1 MEKVFACA
9 TAMAAP
15 SASPGHHD
23 EDDDHGDH
31 HDYQDNDDQGDHHDY
46 QDNDDR
52 CHCDGWLWW

>member
-23 EDDDHGDH
+23 EDDD
-31 HDYQDNDDQGDHHDY
+31 QGDHHDY
-46 QDNDDR
+46 QDNDWMIVYSDNTYT
-52 CHCDGWLWW
+52 

>member
-31 HDYQDNDDQGDHHDY
+31 HNEDDDQGDNHDYHDNDDQ
-46 QDNDDR
+46 
-52 CHCDGWLWW
+52 CHCDG